1 MTSVPADNESA
12 AATPAKSTIALT
24 GDGAM
29 KTWDKATKGTG
40 GASKN
45 TNCNFNGD

>member
-1 MTSVPADNESA
+1 MRSSTSGDLDASYADSL
-12 AATPAKSTIALT
+12 TTLT